1 MFVTNENPIFINIAN
16 SIIQI
21 KITGNDID
29 FKTNI
34 MIMNM
39 IAIDTVF
46 TLLKS
51 WSLISTK
58 SFINGPSPTNIPFS
72 SYYFI
77 ILLISFI

>member
-1 MFVTNENPIFINIAN
+1 MNGILVFVTNENPIFINIAN

-51 WSLISTK
+51 WSLI
-58 SFINGPSPTNIPFS
+58 
-72 SYYFI
+72 
-77 ILLISFI
+77 